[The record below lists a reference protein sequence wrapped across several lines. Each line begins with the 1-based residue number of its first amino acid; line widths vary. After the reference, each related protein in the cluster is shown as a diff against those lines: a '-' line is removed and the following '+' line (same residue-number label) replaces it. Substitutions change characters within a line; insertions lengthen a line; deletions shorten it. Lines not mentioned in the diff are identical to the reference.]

1 MKLRKRITL
10 AFLTLAL
17 ASTAIVGGCKEDN
30 SGLTESDLISSEIYS
45 KSDSLDCSC
54 IINPSD
60 EISTEEEALLKY
72 MREEEKLARDVYT
85 NFPTQYSLPI
95 LTIFLKVNKDTWI
108 GYYVF

>member
-1 MKLRKRITL
+1 MKLRKRLTL

-30 SGLTESDLISSEIYS
+30 SGLTESDLRSSEIYS

-60 EISTEEEALLKY
+60 EISTEEEAAS
-72 MREEEKLARDVYT
+72 EVYERRRKT
-85 NFPTQYSLPI
+85 GT
-95 LTIFLKVNKDTWI
+95 
-108 GYYVF
+108 